1 VKTKPGL
8 LSALRALFFKMSHG
22 VFVIEMPR
30 GLSCF
35 TERTCKPGGISVF
48 LNVDFMIPYFP
59 DMIFSELFT
68 PFNLTLIVLTVSA
81 FFFMR
86 GKVRSDLVALCTLLA
101 LLLLNILE
109 PAEALAGFSS
119 SVVIMMI
126 GLFIV
131 GAGIFRTG
139 LAKMISSRILKLAG
153 NNENLLFVLVM
164 LVTAFVGAFVSNTGT
179 VAVMMPIVMSM
190 AASAGISTR
199 RYLMPMAFASSM
211 GLFTLISTPPNL
223 VIQEAIV
230 NQGLEP
236 LSFFSFAPIGATA
249 VLVGIIV
256 LFFLSK
262 LLTNKN
268 EGKKT
273 VANRG
278 KSLSQLIEEYHLNRQ
293 IYKLVV
299 APGSPLAGKTLEE
312 SKVATRYNIGLVK
325 VVRKPASAGFLKR
338 NPEEEIAGPKTMIQ
352 DEDTLYVH
360 GSQENIDRFGRE
372 NDLVFDQMNNE
383 DATQNWEKY
392 GIAEVFIM
400 PNSNL
405 INHTVRESR
414 FRELYNVNVLGIK
427 RQGDYEMGEIKNA
440 KLKSGDALLIQGTWD
455 EIAGLAD
462 RQGDLVLVGQP
473 EKEARKVT
481 LDKKAPLAAAI
492 MLAMIIVMVLEII
505 PGVTAVLCAAVL
517 MVITGC
523 LRNMEEAYESINW
536 NSIVL
541 IGAMIPMATA
551 FTKTGVTQAI
561 SDFLLHGLGDIGPH
575 GLLIAIYVA
584 TSVLTMFLSN
594 TATAVLFTPIAMQA
608 ALDMGFSPYPF
619 LFAVAVSASSCFA
632 SPFSTPP
639 NALVMSAGN
648 YTFMDYIKVGLPLQ
662 IIMGVVMVIVLPW
675 FFPF

>member
-1 VKTKPGL
+1 M
-8 LSALRALFFKMSHG
+8 A
-22 VFVIEMPR
+22 
-30 GLSCF
+30 
-35 TERTCKPGGISVF
+35 
-48 LNVDFMIPYFP
+48 
-59 DMIFSELFT
+59 FSDIFT
-68 PFNLTLIVLTVSA
+68 PFNQTLIVLAISA

-119 SVVIMMI
+119 SVVIMMV

-164 LVTAFVGAFVSNTGT
+164 LVTASVGAFVSNTGT
-179 VAVMMPIVMSM
+179 VAVMMPIVISM
-190 AASAGISTR
+190 AAGAGISTR

-230 NQGLEP
+230 EQGLEP
-236 LSFFSFAPIGATA
+236 LSFFSFAPIGAVAIT
-249 VLVGIIV
+249 VGVVV

-262 LLTNKN
+262 FLKNKN
-268 EGKKT
+268 EGKKAAT
-273 VANRG
+273 KRG
-278 KSLSQLIEEYHLNRQ
+278 KSLSELVEEYNLNRQ
-293 IYKLVV
+293 THKLVV
-299 APGSPLAGKTLEE
+299 PPGSPLSGKTLEE
-312 SKVATRYNIGLVK
+312 LKIPNRYNISIGK
-325 VVRKPASAGFLKR
+325 IMRKPVISGFLKR
-338 NPEEEIAGPKTMIQ
+338 ESEEEMAGPKTVIRH
-352 DEDTLYVH
+352 EDTLYMH
-360 GSQENIDRFGRE
+360 GSRENIDRFVEE
-372 NDLVFDQMNNE
+372 NNLVVEPTGAEESTYNSQD
-383 DATQNWEKY
+383 Y

-400 PNSNL
+400 PNSTL
-405 INHTVRESR
+405 INHTVSESR

-427 RQGDYEMGEIKNA
+427 RQGDYGIGEIKNA
-440 KLKSGDALLIQGTWD
+440 NLKSGDALLIQGTWR

-473 EKEARKVT
+473 EKEASKVT
-481 LDKKAPLAAAI
+481 LDKKAPLAAII
-492 MLAMIIVMVLEII
+492 MLAMIAVMVLDIV
-505 PGVTAVLCAAVL
+505 PGVTAVLSAAVL

-523 LRNMEEAYESINW
+523 LRNMEEAYGSINW

-551 FTKTGVTQAI
+551 FNKTGVTQAI
-561 SDFLLHGLGDIGPH
+561 SDFLLTGLGDIGPY
-575 GLLIAIYVA
+575 GLLIAIYAA

-608 ALDMGFSPYPF
+608 AVDMGVSPYPF

-648 YTFMDYIKVGLPLQ
+648 YTFMDYVKVGLPLQ
-662 IIMGVVMVIVLPW
+662 IVMGVVMVIVLPLL
-675 FFPF
+675 FSF